1 VFTYSYEP
9 DTPAA
14 RLPDHVPDDVKLARQ
29 AELMRVQQEIAFE
42 WNARQIGRQVD
53 VLLDSPVPGER
64 DVCIG
69 RSYADAPDVDGVVYV
84 TGKKL
89 RPGQIVP
96 CEIVARQEY
105 DLVAAACGKP
115 R

>member
-1 VFTYSYEP
+1 
-9 DTPAA
+9 
-14 RLPDHVPDDVKLARQ
+14 
-29 AELMRVQQEIAFE
+29 
-42 WNARQIGRQVD
+42 
-53 VLLDSPVPGER
+53 LDSPVPGER
-64 DVCIG
+64 NAFIG

-96 CEIVARQEY
+96 CEIVASQEY
-105 DLVAAACGKP
+105 DLVAAACGNP